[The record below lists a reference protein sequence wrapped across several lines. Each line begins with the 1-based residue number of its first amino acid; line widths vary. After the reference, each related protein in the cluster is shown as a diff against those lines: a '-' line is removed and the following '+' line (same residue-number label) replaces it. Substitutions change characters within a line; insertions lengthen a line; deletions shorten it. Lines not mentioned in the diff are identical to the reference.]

1 MSLAIPCLQ
10 IENYAK
16 AVAFYVDFLNF
27 KIDFEWRH
35 QEGFPV
41 YMGISRGA
49 SPGIE
54 ENALTCHLT
63 EHKEIPQENG
73 IMLEVEDVT
82 AFFNDLKSRDAD
94 SLQKAVEPGHT
105 PEIIKQPWNRLELHL
120 QDPFRNKLI
129 FNSKPEP
136 IKKKTKNPIVIHYVY
151 DMERAKK
158 FYTQAFDV
166 TPIFESSGWT
176 TLDFGAIELALHIL
190 ADDGDDESILPHAGL
205 NLEVENI
212 EEIQADIERLGGKLI
227 QLREPSGGVP
237 VRVATFKDSEG
248 NGFELRQQP

>member
-10 IENYAK
+10 IKNYEK

-41 YMGISRGA
+41 YMGISRGV
-49 SPGIE
+49 SPGID

-63 EHKEIPQENG
+63 EHKEVPQENG
-73 IMLEVEDVT
+73 IMLEVEDLN
-82 AFFNDLKSRDAD
+82 AFYNDLQNRDPH
-94 SLQKAVEPGHT
+94 SLQKASPSEHT
-105 PEIIKQPWNRLELHL
+105 PQIVEQPWGKLELHL
-120 QDPFRNKLI
+120 RDPFKNKLT
-129 FNSKPEP
+129 FTSKPEP

-158 FYTQAFDV
+158 FYAQAFEV
-166 TPIFESSGWT
+166 TPLFESSGWT

-190 ADDGDDESILPHAGL
+190 AGDDENTLPHAGL
-205 NLEVENI
+205 NFEVENI
-212 EEIQADIERLGGKLI
+212 EEMQANIERLGGKLI